1 MKNPRARARWGGVQM
16 GRPTKVVEKIKE
28 LRSSDQFNDL
38 KSYLL
43 GQLTKNG
50 NNVPVYRE
58 LVDEYMEL
66 WITVKLLSDDINE
79 KGIKI
84 RWRNGKSQSGYKR
97 NESIS
102 EKIKA
107 TQQMLQILDKIGIS
121 PENCGDPDDK
131 DDPNL

>member
-1 MKNPRARARWGGVQM
+1 M
-16 GRPTKVVEKIKE
+16 GRPTKIEAKIKQ
-28 LRSSDQFNDL
+28 LKNSDRFNDL

-43 GQLTKNG
+43 SQLRKKNS
-50 NNVPVYRE
+50 NVPAYRE

-66 WITVKLLSDDINE
+66 WIITKLLSDDINE

-84 RWRNGKSQSGYKR
+84 KWTNGKSQSGYKR

-121 PENCGDPDDK
+121 PENCGDPDDE
-131 DDPNL
+131 DDSNL